1 MNPIEDTN
9 PHRTEISR
17 LGEFGLI
24 DHLTHNITLVNDSS
38 VEGVGDDAAVLDF
51 EGFQTLVS
59 VDLLVENVH
68 FDLTYTPLRH
78 LGYKAVA
85 VNISDIVAMNA
96 EPQQIVVGLAV
107 SNRFPVEAI
116 EEIYDGIKMACKRYK
131 VDLVGGDTTSSTSG
145 MFISVTVI
153 GRAKAEDICY
163 RKGAQ
168 VGDLLCVSGDL
179 GAAYM
184 GLLLLEREK
193 AAFKAN
199 PDVQPDLE
207 GYDYVLE
214 RQLKP
219 EPRTDITKLLKEYD
233 IRPTSMIDISDG
245 LASEILHLCK
255 ASNVGCRIFE
265 DKIPFDPVTL
275 NTADLFEMI
284 PAIAALNG
292 GEDYELLFTIR
303 QSDFEKMRKIKE
315 ISIIGHITADANHA
329 EMVTNDNQMIELT
342 AQGWDA
348 LKR

>member
-1 MNPIEDTN
+1 MNPIEETN

-24 DHLTHNITLVNDSS
+24 DHLTHNITLVNASS

-107 SNRFPVEAI
+107 SNRFPIEAI

-168 VGDLLCVSGDL
+168 VGDLVCVSGDL

-219 EPRTDITKLLKEYD
+219 EPRTDITKLLKEHD

-315 ISIIGHITADANHA
+315 ISIIGHITSDVNHA

>member
-38 VEGVGDDAAVLDF
+38 VKGVGDDAAVLDF

-107 SNRFPVEAI
+107 SNRFPIEAI

-219 EPRTDITKLLKEYD
+219 EPRTDITKLLKEHD

-315 ISIIGHITADANHA
+315 ISIIGHITADVNHA

>member
-107 SNRFPVEAI
+107 SNRFPIEAI

-219 EPRTDITKLLKEYD
+219 EPRTDITKLLKEND

-255 ASNVGCRIFE
+255 ASKVGCRIFE

-315 ISIIGHITADANHA
+315 ISIIGHITSDVNHA

>member
-1 MNPIEDTN
+1 MNPIEETN

-38 VEGVGDDAAVLDF
+38 VKGVGDDAAVLDF

-107 SNRFPVEAI
+107 SNRFPIEAI

-168 VGDLLCVSGDL
+168 VGDLVCVSGDL

-219 EPRTDITKLLKEYD
+219 EPRTDITKLLKEHD

-255 ASNVGCRIFE
+255 ASKVGCRIFE

-315 ISIIGHITADANHA
+315 ISIIGHITADVNHA